1 MSKSMPPLSSPERY
15 TDLGAFAKGGTAA
28 IHLTMD
34 EVLGRAVAM
43 KVAATPDDA
52 GLRRFQREARITAQ
66 LEHPN
71 IVPIHDL
78 GTTWFTMK
86 RVEGSTLAALMRGEP
101 YSVGLLGRV
110 LDTLIKV
117 CDALSFA
124 HSRGVVHRDL
134 KPDNVMVGRFGEVY
148 LMDWGIA
155 QVAGEVEDAYAGT
168 TAWMAPEQAR
178 GEPCTPRTDVWGVGA
193 ILYSALCGAR
203 PNAGAT
209 ADERAASAAAGRTPE
224 PPTRIAPDRNLPY
237 ELVRITMLALAPNPD
252 DRYPDVASLAADL
265 RGMLRGG
272 WWFERRNFPA
282 DTEIV
287 LEGDEADTAY
297 IIDEGTCEV
306 RQNGGPIAELGPG
319 EIFGEAGLLAG
330 GRRTATVVAVTEVIA
345 RVITREALEAELGR
359 DRWMGPLVRGL
370 ARRFHELSSDNLE
383 RQVLR
388 AAFSTKP

>member
-1 MSKSMPPLSSPERY
+1 MPPLRSPERY
-15 TDLGAFAKGGTAA
+15 TDLGAFARGGTAT

-34 EVLGRAVAM
+34 ETLGRTVAM
-43 KVAATPDDA
+43 KVASDSDPER
-52 GLRRFQREARITAQ
+52 LRRFQREARITAQ

-86 RVEGSTLAALMRGEP
+86 RVEGSTLASVMRGEP

-124 HSRGVVHRDL
+124 HSRGVIHRDL
-134 KPDNVMVGRFGEVY
+134 KPENVMVGRFGEVY

-155 QVAGEVEDAYAGT
+155 QVAGEVEDPYAGT

-178 GEPCTPRTDVWGVGA
+178 GQVCTPCTDVWGVGA

-203 PNAGAT
+203 PNAGLT
-209 ADERAASAAAGRTPE
+209 PEGRVASAAAGRQPE
-224 PPTRIAPDRNLPY
+224 QPTRVAPDRNLPY
-237 ELVRITMLALAPNPD
+237 ELVRITMRALAPDPL
-252 DRYPDVASLAADL
+252 DRYPDIASLAADL
-265 RGMLRGG
+265 RAMLNGG
-272 WWFERRNFPA
+272 WWFERRSFVA

-287 LEGDEADTAY
+287 REGDEAHTAY

-330 GRRTATVVAVTEVIA
+330 GPRTASVVAVTDVIT
-345 RVITREALEAELGR
+345 RIITREALEAELGR

-370 ARRFHELSSDNLE
+370 ARRFHELASDNLE
-383 RQVLR
+383 RR
-388 AAFSTKP
+388 Y